1 MKTYF
6 IPETT
11 CLSVNAQTMICASG
25 AAPQRQGQIGV
36 MNVTKGEW
44 S

>member
-11 CLSVNAQTMICASG
+11 CLKVNAQTMICASG
-25 AAPQRQGQIGV
+25 AAPKRQGQLGTMTV
-36 MNVTKGEW
+36 KNVAKW
-44 S
+44 